1 MIRSSEVAWWDT
13 LKINVSQQVD
23 ARKYSLIW
31 LSGIAAAAFFIYVI
45 ISFVL
50 YIFIILIMSIG
61 KPQW

>member
-31 LSGIAAAAFFIYVI
+31 LSGIAAAAFFIT
-45 ISFVL
+45 L
-50 YIFIILIMSIG
+50 YKNL
-61 KPQW
+61 